1 MNKSSTYDPE
11 AFREFERSGWNGAA
25 GEYNDLFGVITAQAV
40 PSLLDAVD
48 ARFGTRLLDLACGT
62 GVVSA
67 GALMRGCTVVG
78 ADFAPDMVADA
89 ARRWPGAE
97 FRHCDAEEMPF
108 EDERFDAV
116 ASNFGFLHFPHPEIV
131 LAHTARVL
139 KSGGKL
145 AFTVWTHDAGHR
157 ALMARAIQEHGDT
170 SVPLVSGPPDP
181 FPDDAKKCARALK
194 EAGFT
199 APEISRPDP
208 LHAGGRT
215 RPDHRGVREI
225 HRAHRLA
232 LELPDARGERE
243 DTGSAHRDAARIRAR
258 GNHPGAHA
266 GEAHLRAKEIER
278 ARPATDP
285 RVRAASSR
293 SSTRRPPPPSRA
305 LLPGTRAR

>member
-11 AFREFERSGWNGAA
+11 AFREFERTGWNGAA

-108 EDERFDAV
+108 EDACFDAV
-116 ASNFGFLHFPHPEIV
+116 VSNFGFLHFPHPEIV

-199 APEISRPDP
+199 APEIADLTLYMQAEEPGRIIEVFEKSTVRTASRLNSQTPE
-208 LHAGGRT
+208 A
-215 RPDHRGVREI
+215 REKI
-225 HRAHRLA
+225 REA
-232 LELPDARGERE
+232 LIGMLREYERE
-243 DTGSAHRDAARIRAR
+243 GIIQVPMQARLISAQ
-258 GNHPGAHA
+258 
-266 GEAHLRAKEIER
+266 KK
-278 ARPATDP
+278 
-285 RVRAASSR
+285 
-293 SSTRRPPPPSRA
+293 
-305 LLPGTRAR
+305 

>member
-1 MNKSSTYDPE
+1 MNESSTYDPE

-97 FRHCDAEEMPF
+97 FRHCDAEDMPF
-108 EDERFDAV
+108 EDACFDAV

-157 ALMARAIQEHGDT
+157 VLMARAIQEHGDT
-170 SVPLVSGPPDP
+170 SVPLVAGPPDP

-199 APEISRPDP
+199 APEIADLTLYMQAEEP
-208 LHAGGRT
+208 GRIIEVFEKST
-215 RPDHRGVREI
+215 VRT
-225 HRAHRLA
+225 AARLNSQTPEAREKIREA
-232 LELPDARGERE
+232 LIGMLREYERE
-243 DTGSAHRDAARIRAR
+243 GIIQVPMQARLISAQ
-258 GNHPGAHA
+258 
-266 GEAHLRAKEIER
+266 KK
-278 ARPATDP
+278 
-285 RVRAASSR
+285 
-293 SSTRRPPPPSRA
+293 
-305 LLPGTRAR
+305 

>member
-97 FRHCDAEEMPF
+97 FRHCDAEDMPF

-199 APEISRPDP
+199 APEIADLTLYMQAEEPGRIIEVFEKSTVRTASRLNSQTPE
-208 LHAGGRT
+208 A
-215 RPDHRGVREI
+215 REKI
-225 HRAHRLA
+225 REA
-232 LELPDARGERE
+232 LIGMLGEYERE
-243 DTGSAHRDAARIRAR
+243 GIIQVPMQARLISAQ
-258 GNHPGAHA
+258 
-266 GEAHLRAKEIER
+266 KK
-278 ARPATDP
+278 
-285 RVRAASSR
+285 
-293 SSTRRPPPPSRA
+293 
-305 LLPGTRAR
+305 

>member
-1 MNKSSTYDPE
+1 MNETSAYDPE

-78 ADFAPDMVADA
+78 ADFAPDMLADA

-97 FRHCDAEEMPF
+97 FKHCDAEEMPF

-116 ASNFGFLHFPHPEIV
+116 ASNFGFLHFPYPEV
-131 LAHTARVL
+131 ALAETTRVL

-145 AFTVWTHDAGHR
+145 AFTAWTHDAGHR

-170 SVPLVSGPPDP
+170 SVPLVAGPPEP
-181 FPDDAKKCARALK
+181 FLEDDAKCARVMTA
-194 EAGFT
+194 AGFT
-199 APEISRPDP
+199 APEITGFTLYMGAEEPGRIIEVFEKSTVRTASRLNSQTPE
-208 LHAGGRT
+208 A
-215 RPDHRGVREI
+215 REKI
-225 HRAHRLA
+225 REALIGMLREYERDGTIQVPMQARLV
-232 LELPDARGERE
+232 
-243 DTGSAHRDAARIRAR
+243 SA
-258 GNHPGAHA
+258 
-266 GEAHLRAKEIER
+266 EKK
-278 ARPATDP
+278 
-285 RVRAASSR
+285 
-293 SSTRRPPPPSRA
+293 
-305 LLPGTRAR
+305 

>member
-11 AFREFERSGWNGAA
+11 AFREFERTGWNGAA

-97 FRHCDAEEMPF
+97 FRHCDAEDMPF

-116 ASNFGFLHFPHPEIV
+116 VSNFGFLHFPHPEIV

-170 SVPLVSGPPDP
+170 SVPLVAGPPDP

-199 APEISRPDP
+199 APEIADLTLYMQAEEPGRIIEVFEKSTVRTASRLNSQTPE
-208 LHAGGRT
+208 A
-215 RPDHRGVREI
+215 REKI
-225 HRAHRLA
+225 REA
-232 LELPDARGERE
+232 LMEMLREYERE
-243 DTGSAHRDAARIRAR
+243 GIIQVPMQARLISAQ
-258 GNHPGAHA
+258 
-266 GEAHLRAKEIER
+266 KK
-278 ARPATDP
+278 
-285 RVRAASSR
+285 
-293 SSTRRPPPPSRA
+293 
-305 LLPGTRAR
+305 